1 MCILEC
7 FGSGDAWNKEID
19 RILWVKEKCK
29 VLSGDMESIGVY
41 TAATRLKVPVLG
53 IRVMSDNE
61 LLNES
66 YERDTAAEA
75 QKIALEITKKYI
87 GAKK

>member
-1 MCILEC
+1 MAC

-19 RILWVKEKCK
+19 RILCLKEKCK

-41 TAATRLKVPVLG
+41 TVANKMNVPVLG

-66 YERDTAAEA
+66 YERDTAIEA
-75 QKIALEITKKYI
+75 QRIALEVVKKYI

>member
-1 MCILEC
+1 
-7 FGSGDAWNKEID
+7 
-19 RILWVKEKCK
+19 
-29 VLSGDMESIGVY
+29 MESIGVY

-66 YERDTAAEA
+66 YERDTAIEA